1 MIMLQPIKNEW
12 RTKLIL
18 AYYNMNLMPV
28 FLLEGCMCT
37 VVKSSM
43 LSGKENPVNE
53 PIELKWLFKILCSYA
68 DLFKNEHMT
77 SNDESEEIFYQR
89 IDYFV

>member
-1 MIMLQPIKNEW
+1 
-12 RTKLIL
+12 
-18 AYYNMNLMPV
+18 
-28 FLLEGCMCT
+28 
-37 VVKSSM
+37 M